1 MMRRRIESS
10 LAFIFWT
17 ALIAIALYGLI
28 VPVRW
33 GGQR

>member
-1 MMRRRIESS
+1 MKRHIESW

-17 ALIAIALYGLI
+17 ALIALALYGLI